1 MQRKIKKS
9 MPTITRKIELKIVK
23 DRLTDEKERL
33 TDEKYDQQWKY
44 LYQINNTIYQAA
56 NRISTHCL
64 FNDEYE
70 MRLRLH
76 MPRYKEIDE
85 GLENIKTELEKLN
98 TKKKASDKEKRDR
111 LLNEQ
116 RKLVDERKELD
127 KDVKNKKKD
136 FLQCSKQNST
146 YQLVSKEFLKYI
158 PAEILTDLNRYVQNN
173 HNNNK
178 NKVKSGE
185 RALSTYKKGMGIPF
199 SIKPESGLRL
209 FVKEEGIYLK
219 WFKGIL
225 FKLEFGKDT
234 SNNRCIV
241 ERLIESDKQQKKNKG
256 EDYVANNSSIKLIKK
271 GNDKSTRIFLLLSID
286 IPVKKQVLDKDV
298 VLGVDLG
305 IKCPLYL
312 AINKDDNFKMQIG
325 DIEHFHNQRTMFQKR
340 FKSLQKLMCTQGGHG
355 RKKKLEPLE
364 KLKEKERNWVHT
376 QNHVYSR
383 EVIKQA
389 LKQNAGIIHMESLKD
404 FGKGKEGYVKD
415 EYKYLLR
422 YWSYYELQSM
432 IEYKAKLEGIEV
444 KYIDP
449 AYTSQTCSYCGER
462 GERKKQEEFVCT
474 NPQCERRGE
483 KINADFNAARNIAMS
498 KKIVKDN

>member
-1 MQRKIKKS
+1 
-9 MPTITRKIELKIVK
+9 MPIITRKIELKIVK
-23 DRLTDEKERL
+23 DGLTDEE
-33 TDEKYDQQWKY
+33 YDQQWKY
-44 LYQINNTIYQAA
+44 LYQINNTIYLAA

-70 MRLRLH
+70 MRLKLH
-76 MPRYKEIDE
+76 MPRYKEIEKELKKLDSDK
-85 GLENIKTELEKLN
+85 KT
-98 TKKKASDKEKRDR
+98 SDKEIRDR
-111 LLNEQ
+111 LLNE
-116 RKLVDERKELD
+116 RKELD
-127 KDVKNKKKD
+127 ENVKNKKKD

-146 YQLVSKEFLKYI
+146 YQLVSKEFKQYI
-158 PAEILTDLNRYVQNN
+158 PSDILANLNQKIQENY
-173 HNNNK
+173 NNNQK
-178 NKVKSGE
+178 KIGSGE
-185 RALSTYKKGMGIPF
+185 RALSTYKKGMEIPF
-199 SIKPESGLRL
+199 SIRENKRL
-209 FVKEEGIYLK
+209 KLFIKEEGIYLK
-219 WFKGIL
+219 WFKEIL
-225 FKLEFGKDT
+225 FRLEFGKDA

-241 ERLIESDKQQKKNKG
+241 ERLIESDKQQKKKG
-256 EDYVANNSSIKLIKK
+256 EDYVANNSSIKLVKNGK
-271 GNDKSTRIFLLLSID
+271 NTRIFLLLSID
-286 IPVKKQVLDKDV
+286 IPAKKQMLDKEV

-312 AINKDDNFKMQIG
+312 AINKNDNFKMQIG

-389 LKQNAGIIHMESLKD
+389 LKQNAGTIHMESLKD

-474 NPQCERRGE
+474 NPQCKRRGE

-498 KKIVKDN
+498 KKS

>member
-1 MQRKIKKS
+1 
-9 MPTITRKIELKIVK
+9 MPIITRKIELKIVK
-23 DRLTDEKERL
+23 DGLTDEE
-33 TDEKYDQQWKY
+33 YDQQWKY

-70 MRLRLH
+70 MRLKLH
-76 MPRYKEIDE
+76 MPRYKEIEKELKKLDSDK
-85 GLENIKTELEKLN
+85 KT
-98 TKKKASDKEKRDR
+98 SDKEIRDR
-111 LLNEQ
+111 LLN
-116 RKLVDERKELD
+116 ERKELD

-146 YQLVSKEFLKYI
+146 YQLVSKEFKQYI
-158 PAEILTDLNRYVQNN
+158 PSDILANLNQKIQENY
-173 HNNNK
+173 NNNQK
-178 NKVKSGE
+178 KIESGE
-185 RALSTYKKGMGIPF
+185 RALSTYKKGMEIPF
-199 SIKPESGLRL
+199 SIRENKRL
-209 FVKEEGIYLK
+209 KLFIKEEGIYLK
-219 WFKGIL
+219 WFKEIL
-225 FKLEFGKDT
+225 FRLEFGKDA

-241 ERLIESDKQQKKNKG
+241 ERLIESDKQQKNKG
-256 EDYVANNSSIKLIKK
+256 EDYVANNSSIKLVKNEK
-271 GNDKSTRIFLLLSID
+271 NTRIFLLLSID
-286 IPVKKQVLDKDV
+286 IPAKKQVLDKEV
-298 VLGVDLG
+298 VLGMDLG

-312 AINKDDNFKMQIG
+312 AINKDDNFRMQIG

-389 LKQNAGIIHMESLKD
+389 LKQNAGTIHMESLKD

-432 IEYKAKLEGIEV
+432 VEYKAKLEGIEV

-474 NPQCERRGE
+474 NPQCKRCGE

>member
-1 MQRKIKKS
+1 
-9 MPTITRKIELKIVK
+9 MPIITRKIELKIVK
-23 DRLTDEKERL
+23 DGLTDEE
-33 TDEKYDQQWKY
+33 YDQQWKY

-70 MRLRLH
+70 MRLKLH
-76 MPRYKEIDE
+76 MPRYKEIEKELKKLDSDK
-85 GLENIKTELEKLN
+85 KT
-98 TKKKASDKEKRDR
+98 SDKEIRDR
-111 LLNEQ
+111 LLNE
-116 RKLVDERKELD
+116 RKELD
-127 KDVKNKKKD
+127 EDVKNKKKD

-146 YQLVSKEFLKYI
+146 YQLVSKEFKQYI
-158 PAEILTDLNRYVQNN
+158 PSDILANLNQKIQENY
-173 HNNNK
+173 NNNQK
-178 NKVKSGE
+178 KIESGE
-185 RALSTYKKGMGIPF
+185 RALSTYKKGMEIPF
-199 SIKPESGLRL
+199 SIRENKRL
-209 FVKEEGIYLK
+209 KLFIKEEGIYLK
-219 WFKGIL
+219 WFKEIL
-225 FKLEFGKDT
+225 FRLEFGKDA

-241 ERLIESDKQQKKNKG
+241 ERLIESDKQQKNKG
-256 EDYVANNSSIKLIKK
+256 EDYVANNSSIKLVKNEK
-271 GNDKSTRIFLLLSID
+271 NTRIFLLLSID
-286 IPVKKQVLDKDV
+286 IPAKKQVLDKEV

-312 AINKDDNFKMQIG
+312 AINKNDNFKMQIG
-325 DIEHFHNQRTMFQKR
+325 DIEHFHNQRTMFHKR

-389 LKQNAGIIHMESLKD
+389 LKQNAGTIHIESLKD
-404 FGKGKEGYVKD
+404 FGKDKEGYVKE

-462 GERKKQEEFVCT
+462 GERKKQEDFVCT
-474 NPQCERRGE
+474 NPQCKRRGE

-498 KKIVKDN
+498 KKIVER

>member
-1 MQRKIKKS
+1 
-9 MPTITRKIELKIVK
+9 MPIITRKIELKIVK
-23 DRLTDEKERL
+23 DGLTDEE
-33 TDEKYDQQWKY
+33 YDQQWKY
-44 LYQINNTIYQAA
+44 LYQINNTIYLAA

-70 MRLRLH
+70 MRLKLH
-76 MPRYKEIDE
+76 MPRYKEIEKELKKLDSDK
-85 GLENIKTELEKLN
+85 KT
-98 TKKKASDKEKRDR
+98 SDKEIRDR
-111 LLNEQ
+111 LLNE
-116 RKLVDERKELD
+116 RKELD
-127 KDVKNKKKD
+127 EDVKNKKKD

-146 YQLVSKEFLKYI
+146 YQLVSKEFKQYI
-158 PAEILTDLNRYVQNN
+158 PSDILANLNQKIQENY
-173 HNNNK
+173 NNNQK
-178 NKVKSGE
+178 KIESGE
-185 RALSTYKKGMGIPF
+185 RALSTYKKGMEIPF
-199 SIKPESGLRL
+199 SIRENKRL
-209 FVKEEGIYLK
+209 KLFIKEEGIYLK
-219 WFKGIL
+219 WFKEIL
-225 FKLEFGKDT
+225 FRLEFGKDA

-241 ERLIESDKQQKKNKG
+241 ERLIESDRQQKNKG
-256 EDYVANNSSIKLIKK
+256 EDYVANNSSIKLVKY
-271 GNDKSTRIFLLLSID
+271 GKSTRIFLLLSID
-286 IPVKKQVLDKDV
+286 IPAKKQVLDKDV

-312 AINKDDNFKMQIG
+312 AINKNDNFKMQIG

-340 FKSLQKLMCTQGGHG
+340 FKSLQKLICTQGGHG

-389 LKQNAGIIHMESLKD
+389 LKQNARTIHMESLKD
-404 FGKGKEGYVKD
+404 FGKGKDGYVKD

-474 NPQCERRGE
+474 NPQCKRRGE

>member
-1 MQRKIKKS
+1 
-9 MPTITRKIELKIVK
+9 MPIITRKIELKIVK
-23 DRLTDEKERL
+23 DGLTDEE
-33 TDEKYDQQWKY
+33 YDQQWKY
-44 LYQINNTIYQAA
+44 LYQINNTIYLAA

-70 MRLRLH
+70 MRLKLH
-76 MPRYKEIDE
+76 MPRYKEIEKELKKLDSDK
-85 GLENIKTELEKLN
+85 KT
-98 TKKKASDKEKRDR
+98 SDKEIRDR
-111 LLNEQ
+111 LLNE
-116 RKLVDERKELD
+116 RKELD
-127 KDVKNKKKD
+127 EDVKNKKKD

-146 YQLVSKEFLKYI
+146 YQLVSKEFKQYI
-158 PAEILTDLNRYVQNN
+158 PSDILANLNQKIQENY
-173 HNNNK
+173 NNNQK
-178 NKVKSGE
+178 KIESGE
-185 RALSTYKKGMGIPF
+185 RALSTYKKGMEIPF
-199 SIKPESGLRL
+199 SIRENKRL
-209 FVKEEGIYLK
+209 KLFIKEEGIYLK
-219 WFKGIL
+219 WFKEIL
-225 FKLEFGKDT
+225 FRLEFGKDA

-241 ERLIESDKQQKKNKG
+241 ERLIESDRQQKNKG
-256 EDYVANNSSIKLIKK
+256 EDYVANNSSIKLVKY
-271 GNDKSTRIFLLLSID
+271 GKSTRIFLLLSID
-286 IPVKKQVLDKDV
+286 IPAKKQVLDKDV

-312 AINKDDNFKMQIG
+312 AINKNDNFKMQIG

-340 FKSLQKLMCTQGGHG
+340 FKSLQKLICTQGGHG

-389 LKQNAGIIHMESLKD
+389 LKQNARTIHMESLKD
-404 FGKGKEGYVKD
+404 FGKGKDGYVKD

-474 NPQCERRGE
+474 NPQCKRRGE

-498 KKIVKDN
+498 KKIVER

>member
-1 MQRKIKKS
+1 M
-9 MPTITRKIELKIVK
+9 
-23 DRLTDEKERL
+23 
-33 TDEKYDQQWKY
+33 
-44 LYQINNTIYQAA
+44 
-56 NRISTHCL
+56 
-64 FNDEYE
+64 
-70 MRLRLH
+70 
-76 MPRYKEIDE
+76 
-85 GLENIKTELEKLN
+85 
-98 TKKKASDKEKRDR
+98 
-111 LLNEQ
+111 
-116 RKLVDERKELD
+116 
-127 KDVKNKKKD
+127 
-136 FLQCSKQNST
+136 
-146 YQLVSKEFLKYI
+146 VSKEFKQYI
-158 PAEILTDLNRYVQNN
+158 PSDILANLNQKIQENY
-173 HNNNK
+173 NNNQK
-178 NKVKSGE
+178 KIESGE
-185 RALSTYKKGMGIPF
+185 RALSTYKKGMEIPF
-199 SIKPESGLRL
+199 SIRENKRL
-209 FVKEEGIYLK
+209 KLFIKEEGIYLK
-219 WFKGIL
+219 WFKEIL
-225 FKLEFGKDT
+225 FRLEFGKDA

-241 ERLIESDKQQKKNKG
+241 ERLIESDRQQKNKG
-256 EDYVANNSSIKLIKK
+256 EDYVANNSSIKLVKY
-271 GNDKSTRIFLLLSID
+271 GKSTRIFLLLSID
-286 IPVKKQVLDKDV
+286 IPAKKQVLDKDV

-312 AINKDDNFKMQIG
+312 AINKNDNFKMQIG

-389 LKQNAGIIHMESLKD
+389 LKQNAGTIHMESLKD
-404 FGKGKEGYVKD
+404 FGKGKDGYVKD

-474 NPQCERRGE
+474 NPQCKRRGE

-498 KKIVKDN
+498 KKIVER

>member
-1 MQRKIKKS
+1 
-9 MPTITRKIELKIVK
+9 MPIITRKIELKIVK
-23 DRLTDEKERL
+23 DGLTDEE
-33 TDEKYDQQWKY
+33 YDQQWKY

-70 MRLRLH
+70 MRLKLH
-76 MPRYKEIDE
+76 MPRYKEIEKELKKLDSDK
-85 GLENIKTELEKLN
+85 KT
-98 TKKKASDKEKRDR
+98 SDKEIRDR
-111 LLNEQ
+111 LLNE
-116 RKLVDERKELD
+116 RKELD
-127 KDVKNKKKD
+127 EDVKNKKKD

-146 YQLVSKEFLKYI
+146 YQLVSKEFKQYI
-158 PAEILTDLNRYVQNN
+158 PSDILANLNQKIQENY
-173 HNNNK
+173 NNNQK
-178 NKVKSGE
+178 KIESGE
-185 RALSTYKKGMGIPF
+185 RALSTYKKGMEIPF
-199 SIKPESGLRL
+199 SIRENKRL
-209 FVKEEGIYLK
+209 KLFIKEEGIYLK
-219 WFKGIL
+219 WFKEIL
-225 FKLEFGKDT
+225 FRLEFGKDA

-241 ERLIESDKQQKKNKG
+241 ERLIESDRQQKNKG
-256 EDYVANNSSIKLIKK
+256 EDYVANNSSIKLVKN
-271 GNDKSTRIFLLLSID
+271 GKSTRIFLLLSID
-286 IPVKKQVLDKDV
+286 IPAKKQVLDKEV

-325 DIEHFHNQRTMFQKR
+325 NIEHFHNQRTMFQKR

-383 EVIKQA
+383 EVIRQA
-389 LKQNAGIIHMESLKD
+389 LKHNAGTIHMESLKD
-404 FGKGKEGYVKD
+404 FGKGKDGYVKD

-474 NPQCERRGE
+474 NPQCKRCGE

-498 KKIVKDN
+498 KKIVER

>member
-1 MQRKIKKS
+1 
-9 MPTITRKIELKIVK
+9 MPIITRKIELKIVK
-23 DRLTDEKERL
+23 DGLTDEE
-33 TDEKYDQQWKY
+33 YDQQWKY
-44 LYQINNTIYQAA
+44 LYQINNTIYLAA

-70 MRLRLH
+70 MRLKLH
-76 MPRYKEIDE
+76 MPRYKEIEKELKKLDSDK
-85 GLENIKTELEKLN
+85 KT
-98 TKKKASDKEKRDR
+98 SDKEIRDR
-111 LLNEQ
+111 LLNE
-116 RKLVDERKELD
+116 RKELD
-127 KDVKNKKKD
+127 EDVKNKKKD

-146 YQLVSKEFLKYI
+146 YQLVSKEFKQYI
-158 PAEILTDLNRYVQNN
+158 PSDILANLNQKIQENY
-173 HNNNK
+173 NNNQK
-178 NKVKSGE
+178 KIESGE
-185 RALSTYKKGMGIPF
+185 RALSTYKKGMEIPF
-199 SIKPESGLRL
+199 SIRENKRL
-209 FVKEEGIYLK
+209 KLFIKEEGIYLK
-219 WFKGIL
+219 WFKEIL
-225 FKLEFGKDT
+225 FRLEFGKDT

-286 IPVKKQVLDKDV
+286 IPAKKQVLDKEV

-312 AINKDDNFKMQIG
+312 AINKNDNFKMQIG

-389 LKQNAGIIHMESLKD
+389 LKHNAGTIHMESLKD

-474 NPQCERRGE
+474 NPQCKRRGE

>member
-1 MQRKIKKS
+1 
-9 MPTITRKIELKIVK
+9 MPIITRKIELKIV
-23 DRLTDEKERL
+23 RLTDEE
-33 TDEKYDQQWKY
+33 YDQQWKY
-44 LYQINNTIYQAA
+44 LYQINNTIYLAA

-70 MRLRLH
+70 MRLKLH
-76 MPRYKEIDE
+76 MPRYKEIEKELKKLDSDK
-85 GLENIKTELEKLN
+85 KT
-98 TKKKASDKEKRDR
+98 SDKEIRDR
-111 LLNEQ
+111 LLNE
-116 RKLVDERKELD
+116 RKELD
-127 KDVKNKKKD
+127 EDVKNKKKD

-146 YQLVSKEFLKYI
+146 YQLVSKEFKQYI
-158 PAEILTDLNRYVQNN
+158 PSDILANLNQKIQENY
-173 HNNNK
+173 NNNQK
-178 NKVKSGE
+178 KIESGE
-185 RALSTYKKGMGIPF
+185 RALSTYKKGMEIPF
-199 SIKPESGLRL
+199 SIRENKRL
-209 FVKEEGIYLK
+209 KLFIKEEGIYLK
-219 WFKGIL
+219 WFKEIL
-225 FKLEFGKDT
+225 FRLEFGKDA

-241 ERLIESDKQQKKNKG
+241 ERLIESDRQQKNKG
-256 EDYVANNSSIKLIKK
+256 EDYVANNSSIKLVKY
-271 GNDKSTRIFLLLSID
+271 GKSTRIFLLLSID
-286 IPVKKQVLDKDV
+286 IPAKKQVLDKDV

-312 AINKDDNFKMQIG
+312 AINKNDNFKMQIG

-389 LKQNAGIIHMESLKD
+389 LKQNAGTIHMESLKD
-404 FGKGKEGYVKD
+404 FGKGKDGYVKD

-474 NPQCERRGE
+474 NPQCKRRGE

-498 KKIVKDN
+498 KKIVER

>member
-1 MQRKIKKS
+1 
-9 MPTITRKIELKIVK
+9 
-23 DRLTDEKERL
+23 
-33 TDEKYDQQWKY
+33 
-44 LYQINNTIYQAA
+44 
-56 NRISTHCL
+56 
-64 FNDEYE
+64 
-70 MRLRLH
+70 MRLKLH
-76 MPRYKEIDE
+76 MPRYKEIEKELKKLDSDK
-85 GLENIKTELEKLN
+85 KT
-98 TKKKASDKEKRDR
+98 SDKEIRDR
-111 LLNEQ
+111 LLNE
-116 RKLVDERKELD
+116 RKELD
-127 KDVKNKKKD
+127 EDVKNKKKD

-146 YQLVSKEFLKYI
+146 YQLVSKEFKQYI
-158 PAEILTDLNRYVQNN
+158 PSDILANLNQKIQENY
-173 HNNNK
+173 NNNQK
-178 NKVKSGE
+178 KIESGE
-185 RALSTYKKGMGIPF
+185 RALSTYKKGMEIPF
-199 SIKPESGLRL
+199 SIRENKRL
-209 FVKEEGIYLK
+209 KLFIKEEGIYLK
-219 WFKGIL
+219 WFKEIL
-225 FKLEFGKDT
+225 FRLEFGKDA

-241 ERLIESDKQQKKNKG
+241 ERLIESDRQQKNKG
-256 EDYVANNSSIKLIKK
+256 EDYVANNSSIKLVKY
-271 GNDKSTRIFLLLSID
+271 GKSTRIFLLLSID
-286 IPVKKQVLDKDV
+286 IPAKKQVLDKDV

-312 AINKDDNFKMQIG
+312 AINKNDNFKMQIG

-389 LKQNAGIIHMESLKD
+389 LKQNAGTIHMESLKD
-404 FGKGKEGYVKD
+404 FGKGKDGYVKD

-474 NPQCERRGE
+474 NPQCKRRGE

-498 KKIVKDN
+498 KKIVER

>member
-1 MQRKIKKS
+1 
-9 MPTITRKIELKIVK
+9 MPIITRKIELKIVK
-23 DRLTDEKERL
+23 DGLTYEE
-33 TDEKYDQQWKY
+33 YDQQWKY
-44 LYQINNTIYQAA
+44 LYQINNTIYLAA

-70 MRLRLH
+70 MRLKLH
-76 MPRYKEIDE
+76 MPRYKEIEKELKKLDSDK
-85 GLENIKTELEKLN
+85 KT
-98 TKKKASDKEKRDR
+98 SDKEIRDR
-111 LLNEQ
+111 LLNE
-116 RKLVDERKELD
+116 RKELD
-127 KDVKNKKKD
+127 EDVKNKKKD

-146 YQLVSKEFLKYI
+146 YQLVSKEFKQYI
-158 PAEILTDLNRYVQNN
+158 PSDILANLNQKIQENY
-173 HNNNK
+173 NNNQK
-178 NKVKSGE
+178 KIESGE
-185 RALSTYKKGMGIPF
+185 RALSTYKKGMEIPF
-199 SIKPESGLRL
+199 SIRENKRL
-209 FVKEEGIYLK
+209 KLFIKEEGIYLK
-219 WFKGIL
+219 WFKEIL
-225 FKLEFGKDT
+225 FRLEFGKDT

-286 IPVKKQVLDKDV
+286 IPAKKQVLDKEV

-312 AINKDDNFKMQIG
+312 AINKNDNFKMQIG

-389 LKQNAGIIHMESLKD
+389 LKHNAGTIHMESLKD

-474 NPQCERRGE
+474 NPQCKRRGE

>member
-1 MQRKIKKS
+1 
-9 MPTITRKIELKIVK
+9 MPIITRKIELKIVK
-23 DRLTDEKERL
+23 DGLTDEE
-33 TDEKYDQQWKY
+33 YDQQWKY

-70 MRLRLH
+70 MRLKLH
-76 MPRYKEIDE
+76 MPRYKEIEKELKKLDSDK
-85 GLENIKTELEKLN
+85 KT
-98 TKKKASDKEKRDR
+98 SDKEIRDR
-111 LLNEQ
+111 LLNE
-116 RKLVDERKELD
+116 RKELD
-127 KDVKNKKKD
+127 EDVKNKKKD

-146 YQLVSKEFLKYI
+146 YQLVSKEFKQYI
-158 PAEILTDLNRYVQNN
+158 PSDILANLNQKIQENY
-173 HNNNK
+173 NNNQK
-178 NKVKSGE
+178 KIESGE
-185 RALSTYKKGMGIPF
+185 RALSTYKKGMEIPF
-199 SIKPESGLRL
+199 SIRENKRL
-209 FVKEEGIYLK
+209 KLFIKEEGIYLK
-219 WFKGIL
+219 WFKEIL
-225 FKLEFGKDT
+225 FRLEFGKDA

-241 ERLIESDKQQKKNKG
+241 ERLIESDKQQKKKG
-256 EDYVANNSSIKLIKK
+256 EDYVANNSSIKLVKN
-271 GNDKSTRIFLLLSID
+271 GRNTRIFLLLSID
-286 IPVKKQVLDKDV
+286 IPAKKQVLDKDV

-312 AINKDDNFKMQIG
+312 AINKNDNFKMQIG

-389 LKQNAGIIHMESLKD
+389 LKQNAGTIHMESLKD
-404 FGKGKEGYVKD
+404 FGKGKDGYVKD

-474 NPQCERRGE
+474 NPQCKRRGE

-498 KKIVKDN
+498 QKIVER

>member
-1 MQRKIKKS
+1 
-9 MPTITRKIELKIVK
+9 MPIITRKIELKIVK
-23 DRLTDEKERL
+23 DGLTDEE
-33 TDEKYDQQWKY
+33 YDQQWKY
-44 LYQINNTIYQAA
+44 LYQINNTIYLAA

-70 MRLRLH
+70 MRLKLH
-76 MPRYKEIDE
+76 MPRYKEIEKELKKLDSDK
-85 GLENIKTELEKLN
+85 KT
-98 TKKKASDKEKRDR
+98 SDKEIRDR
-111 LLNEQ
+111 LLNE
-116 RKLVDERKELD
+116 RKELD
-127 KDVKNKKKD
+127 EDVKNKKKD

-146 YQLVSKEFLKYI
+146 YQLVSKEFKQYI
-158 PAEILTDLNRYVQNN
+158 PSDILANLNQKIQENY
-173 HNNNK
+173 NNNQK
-178 NKVKSGE
+178 KIESGE
-185 RALSTYKKGMGIPF
+185 RALSTYKKGMEIPF
-199 SIKPESGLRL
+199 SIRENKRL
-209 FVKEEGIYLK
+209 KLFIKEEGIYLK
-219 WFKGIL
+219 WFKEIL
-225 FKLEFGKDT
+225 FRLEFGKDA

-241 ERLIESDKQQKKNKG
+241 ERLIESDRQQKNKG
-256 EDYVANNSSIKLIKK
+256 EDYVANNSSIKLVKY
-271 GNDKSTRIFLLLSID
+271 GKSTRIFLLLSID
-286 IPVKKQVLDKDV
+286 IPAKKQVLDKEV

-312 AINKDDNFKMQIG
+312 AINKNDNFKMQIG

-340 FKSLQKLMCTQGGHG
+340 FKSLQKLICTQGGHG

-389 LKQNAGIIHMESLKD
+389 LKQNAGTIHMESLKD
-404 FGKGKEGYVKD
+404 FGKGKDGYVKD

-474 NPQCERRGE
+474 NPQCKRRGE

-498 KKIVKDN
+498 KKIVER

>member
-1 MQRKIKKS
+1 
-9 MPTITRKIELKIVK
+9 MPIITRKIELKIVK
-23 DRLTDEKERL
+23 DGLTDEE
-33 TDEKYDQQWKY
+33 YDQQWKY
-44 LYQINNTIYQAA
+44 LYQINNTIYLAA

-70 MRLRLH
+70 MRLKLH
-76 MPRYKEIDE
+76 MPRYKEIEKELKKLDSDK
-85 GLENIKTELEKLN
+85 KT
-98 TKKKASDKEKRDR
+98 SDKEIRDR
-111 LLNEQ
+111 LLNE
-116 RKLVDERKELD
+116 RKELD
-127 KDVKNKKKD
+127 ENVKNKKKD

-146 YQLVSKEFLKYI
+146 YQLVSKEFKQYI
-158 PAEILTDLNRYVQNN
+158 PSDILANLNQKIQENY
-173 HNNNK
+173 NNNQK
-178 NKVKSGE
+178 KIESGE
-185 RALSTYKKGMGIPF
+185 RALSTYKKGMEIPF
-199 SIKPESGLRL
+199 SIRENKRL
-209 FVKEEGIYLK
+209 KLFIKEEGIYLK
-219 WFKGIL
+219 WFKEIL
-225 FKLEFGKDT
+225 FRLEFGKDA

-241 ERLIESDKQQKKNKG
+241 ERLIESDKQQKKKG
-256 EDYVANNSSIKLIKK
+256 EDYVANNSSIKLVKN
-271 GNDKSTRIFLLLSID
+271 GRNTRIFLLLSID
-286 IPVKKQVLDKDV
+286 IPAKKQVLDKEV

-312 AINKDDNFKMQIG
+312 AINKNDNFKMQIG

-404 FGKGKEGYVKD
+404 FGKNKEGYVKD

-474 NPQCERRGE
+474 NPQCKRRGE

-498 KKIVKDN
+498 KKIVER

>member
-1 MQRKIKKS
+1 
-9 MPTITRKIELKIVK
+9 MPIITRKIELKIVK
-23 DRLTDEKERL
+23 DGLTDEE
-33 TDEKYDQQWKY
+33 YDQQWKY

-70 MRLRLH
+70 MRLKLH
-76 MPRYKEIDE
+76 MSRYKEIEKELKKLDSDK
-85 GLENIKTELEKLN
+85 KT
-98 TKKKASDKEKRDR
+98 SDKEIRDR
-111 LLNEQ
+111 LLNE
-116 RKLVDERKELD
+116 RKELD
-127 KDVKNKKKD
+127 EDVKNKKKD

-146 YQLVSKEFLKYI
+146 YQLVSKEFKQYI
-158 PAEILTDLNRYVQNN
+158 PSDILANLNQKIQENY
-173 HNNNK
+173 NNNQK
-178 NKVKSGE
+178 KIESGE
-185 RALSTYKKGMGIPF
+185 RALSTYKKGMEIPF
-199 SIKPESGLRL
+199 SIRENKRLKL
-209 FVKEEGIYLK
+209 FVKENGIYLK

-225 FKLEFGKDT
+225 FKLEFGKDA

-241 ERLIESDKQQKKNKG
+241 ERLIESDKQQKGKG

-286 IPVKKQVLDKDV
+286 IPAKKQVLDKDV

-312 AINKDDNFKMQIG
+312 AINKNDNFKMQIG

-340 FKSLQKLMCTQGGHG
+340 FKSLQKLICTQGGHG

-389 LKQNAGIIHMESLKD
+389 LKQNAGTIHMESLKD
-404 FGKGKEGYVKD
+404 FGKGKDGYVKD

-474 NPQCERRGE
+474 NPQCKRRGE

-498 KKIVKDN
+498 KKIVER

>member
-1 MQRKIKKS
+1 
-9 MPTITRKIELKIVK
+9 MPIITRKIELKIV
-23 DRLTDEKERL
+23 RLTDEE
-33 TDEKYDQQWKY
+33 YDQQWKY

-116 RKLVDERKELD
+116 RQLVDERKELD

-225 FKLEFGKDT
+225 FRLEFGKDA

-241 ERLIESDKQQKKNKG
+241 ERLIESDMQQKKKG
-256 EDYVANNSSIKLIKK
+256 EDYVANNSSIKLVKNGK
-271 GNDKSTRIFLLLSID
+271 NTRIFLLLSID
-286 IPVKKQVLDKDV
+286 IPAKKQVLDKEV

-312 AINKDDNFKMQIG
+312 AINKNDNFKMQIG

-389 LKQNAGIIHMESLKD
+389 LKQNAGTIHMESLKD

-474 NPQCERRGE
+474 NPQCKQCGE

-498 KKIVKDN
+498 KKIVER

>member
-1 MQRKIKKS
+1 
-9 MPTITRKIELKIVK
+9 MPIITRKIELKIVK
-23 DRLTDEKERL
+23 DGLTDEE
-33 TDEKYDQQWKY
+33 YDQQWKY
-44 LYQINNTIYQAA
+44 LYQINNTIYLAT

-70 MRLRLH
+70 MRLKLH
-76 MPRYKEIDE
+76 MPRYKEIEKELKKLDSDK
-85 GLENIKTELEKLN
+85 KT
-98 TKKKASDKEKRDR
+98 SDKEIRDR
-111 LLNEQ
+111 LLNE
-116 RKLVDERKELD
+116 RKELD
-127 KDVKNKKKD
+127 EDVKNKKKD

-146 YQLVSKEFLKYI
+146 YQLVSKEFKQYI
-158 PAEILTDLNRYVQNN
+158 PSDILANLNQKIQENY
-173 HNNNK
+173 NNNQK
-178 NKVKSGE
+178 KIESGE
-185 RALSTYKKGMGIPF
+185 RALSTYKKGMEIPF
-199 SIKPESGLRL
+199 SIRENKRL
-209 FVKEEGIYLK
+209 KLFIKEEGIYLK
-219 WFKGIL
+219 WFKEIL
-225 FKLEFGKDT
+225 FRLEFGKDA

-241 ERLIESDKQQKKNKG
+241 ERLIESDKQQKNKG
-256 EDYVANNSSIKLIKK
+256 EDYVANNSSIKLVKNEK
-271 GNDKSTRIFLLLSID
+271 NTRIFLLLSID
-286 IPVKKQVLDKDV
+286 IPAKKQVLDKEV

-312 AINKDDNFKMQIG
+312 AINKNDNFKMQIG
-325 DIEHFHNQRTMFQKR
+325 DIEHFHNQRTMFHKR

-404 FGKGKEGYVKD
+404 FGKDKEGYIKD

-462 GERKKQEEFVCT
+462 GERKKQEDFVCT
-474 NPQCERRGE
+474 NPQCKRRGE

-498 KKIVKDN
+498 KKIVER

>member
-1 MQRKIKKS
+1 
-9 MPTITRKIELKIVK
+9 MPIITRKIELKIVK
-23 DRLTDEKERL
+23 DGLTDEE
-33 TDEKYDQQWKY
+33 YDQQWKY
-44 LYQINNTIYQAA
+44 LYQINNTIYLAA

-70 MRLRLH
+70 MRLKLH
-76 MPRYKEIDE
+76 MPRYKEIEKELKKLDSDK
-85 GLENIKTELEKLN
+85 KT
-98 TKKKASDKEKRDR
+98 SDKEIRDR
-111 LLNEQ
+111 LLNE
-116 RKLVDERKELD
+116 RKELD
-127 KDVKNKKKD
+127 EDVKNKKKD

-146 YQLVSKEFLKYI
+146 YQLVSKEFKQYI
-158 PAEILTDLNRYVQNN
+158 PSDILANLNQKIQENY
-173 HNNNK
+173 NNNQK
-178 NKVKSGE
+178 KIESGE
-185 RALSTYKKGMGIPF
+185 RALSTYKKGMEIPF
-199 SIKPESGLRL
+199 SIRENKRL
-209 FVKEEGIYLK
+209 KLFIKEEGIYLK
-219 WFKGIL
+219 WFKEIL
-225 FKLEFGKDT
+225 FRLEFGKDA

-241 ERLIESDKQQKKNKG
+241 ERLIESDKQQKKKG
-256 EDYVANNSSIKLIKK
+256 EDYVANNSSIKLVKN
-271 GNDKSTRIFLLLSID
+271 GRNTRIFLLLSID
-286 IPVKKQVLDKDV
+286 IPAKKQVLDKDV

-312 AINKDDNFKMQIG
+312 AINKNDNFKMQIG

-389 LKQNAGIIHMESLKD
+389 LKQNAGTIHMESLKD

-432 IEYKAKLEGIEV
+432 IAYKAKLEGIEV

-474 NPQCERRGE
+474 NPQCKRRGE

>member
-1 MQRKIKKS
+1 
-9 MPTITRKIELKIVK
+9 MPIITRKIELKIVK
-23 DRLTDEKERL
+23 DGLTDEE
-33 TDEKYDQQWKY
+33 YDQQWKY
-44 LYQINNTIYQAA
+44 LYQINNTIYLAA

-70 MRLRLH
+70 MRLKLH
-76 MPRYKEIDE
+76 MPRYKEIEKELKKLDSDK
-85 GLENIKTELEKLN
+85 KT
-98 TKKKASDKEKRDR
+98 SDKEIRDR
-111 LLNEQ
+111 LLNE
-116 RKLVDERKELD
+116 RKELD
-127 KDVKNKKKD
+127 EDVKNKKKD

-146 YQLVSKEFLKYI
+146 YQLVSKEFKQYI
-158 PAEILTDLNRYVQNN
+158 PSDILANLNQKIQENY
-173 HNNNK
+173 NNNQK
-178 NKVKSGE
+178 KIESGE
-185 RALSTYKKGMGIPF
+185 RALSTYKKGMEIPF
-199 SIKPESGLRL
+199 SIRENKRL
-209 FVKEEGIYLK
+209 KLFIKEEGIYLK

-225 FKLEFGKDT
+225 FRLEFGKDT

-286 IPVKKQVLDKDV
+286 IPAKKQVLDKEV

-312 AINKDDNFKMQIG
+312 AINKNDNFKMQIG

-389 LKQNAGIIHMESLKD
+389 LKHNAGTIHMESLKD

-474 NPQCERRGE
+474 NPQCKRRGE

>member
-1 MQRKIKKS
+1 
-9 MPTITRKIELKIVK
+9 MPIITRKIELKIV
-23 DRLTDEKERL
+23 RLTDEE
-33 TDEKYDQQWKY
+33 YDQQWKY

-70 MRLRLH
+70 MRLKLH
-76 MPRYKEIDE
+76 MPRYKEIEKELKKLDSDK
-85 GLENIKTELEKLN
+85 KT
-98 TKKKASDKEKRDR
+98 SDKEIRDR
-111 LLNEQ
+111 LLNE
-116 RKLVDERKELD
+116 RKELD
-127 KDVKNKKKD
+127 EDVKNKKKD

-146 YQLVSKEFLKYI
+146 YQLVSKEFKQYI
-158 PAEILTDLNRYVQNN
+158 PSDILANLNQKIQENY
-173 HNNNK
+173 NNNQK
-178 NKVKSGE
+178 KIESGE
-185 RALSTYKKGMGIPF
+185 RALSTYKKGMEIPF
-199 SIKPESGLRL
+199 SIRENKRL
-209 FVKEEGIYLK
+209 KLFIKEEGIYLK
-219 WFKGIL
+219 WFKEIL
-225 FKLEFGKDT
+225 FRLEFGKDA

-241 ERLIESDKQQKKNKG
+241 ERLIESDRQQKNKG
-256 EDYVANNSSIKLIKK
+256 EDYVANNSSIKLVKY
-271 GNDKSTRIFLLLSID
+271 GKSTRIFLLLSID
-286 IPVKKQVLDKDV
+286 IPAKKQVLDKDV

-312 AINKDDNFKMQIG
+312 AINKNDNFKMQIG

-389 LKQNAGIIHMESLKD
+389 LKHNAGTIHMESLKD

-474 NPQCERRGE
+474 NPQCKRRGE

-498 KKIVKDN
+498 KKIVER

>member
-1 MQRKIKKS
+1 
-9 MPTITRKIELKIVK
+9 MPIITRKIELKIVK
-23 DRLTDEKERL
+23 DGLTDEE
-33 TDEKYDQQWKY
+33 YDQQWKY

-70 MRLRLH
+70 MRLKLH
-76 MPRYKEIDE
+76 MPRYKEIEKELKKLDSDK
-85 GLENIKTELEKLN
+85 KT
-98 TKKKASDKEKRDR
+98 SDKEIRDR
-111 LLNEQ
+111 LLNE
-116 RKLVDERKELD
+116 RKELD
-127 KDVKNKKKD
+127 EDVKNKKKD

-146 YQLVSKEFLKYI
+146 YQLVSKEFKQYI
-158 PAEILTDLNRYVQNN
+158 PSDILANLNQKIQENY
-173 HNNNK
+173 NNNQK
-178 NKVKSGE
+178 KIESGE
-185 RALSTYKKGMGIPF
+185 RALSTYKKGMEIPF
-199 SIKPESGLRL
+199 SIRENKRL
-209 FVKEEGIYLK
+209 KLFIKEEGIYLK
-219 WFKGIL
+219 WFKEIL
-225 FKLEFGKDT
+225 FRLEFGKDA

-241 ERLIESDKQQKKNKG
+241 ERLIESDRQQKNKG
-256 EDYVANNSSIKLIKK
+256 EDYVANNSSIKLVKY
-271 GNDKSTRIFLLLSID
+271 GKSTRIFLLLSID
-286 IPVKKQVLDKDV
+286 IPAKKQVLDKDV

-312 AINKDDNFKMQIG
+312 AINKNDNFKMQIG

-389 LKQNAGIIHMESLKD
+389 LKQNAGTIHMESLKD

-474 NPQCERRGE
+474 NPQCKRCGE

>member
-1 MQRKIKKS
+1 
-9 MPTITRKIELKIVK
+9 MPIITRKIELKIVK
-23 DRLTDEKERL
+23 DGLTDEE
-33 TDEKYDQQWKY
+33 YDQQWKY
-44 LYQINNTIYQAA
+44 LYQINNTIYLAA

-70 MRLRLH
+70 MRLKLH
-76 MPRYKEIDE
+76 MPRYKEIEKELKKLDSDK
-85 GLENIKTELEKLN
+85 KT
-98 TKKKASDKEKRDR
+98 SDKEIRDR
-111 LLNEQ
+111 LLNE
-116 RKLVDERKELD
+116 RKEID
-127 KDVKNKKKD
+127 EDVKNKKKD

-146 YQLVSKEFLKYI
+146 YQLVSKEFKQYI
-158 PAEILTDLNRYVQNN
+158 PSDILANLNQKIQENY
-173 HNNNK
+173 NNNQK
-178 NKVKSGE
+178 KIESGE
-185 RALSTYKKGMGIPF
+185 RALSTYKKGMEIPF
-199 SIKPESGLRL
+199 SIRENKRL
-209 FVKEEGIYLK
+209 KLFIKEEGIYLK
-219 WFKGIL
+219 WFKEIL
-225 FKLEFGKDT
+225 FRLEFGKDA

-241 ERLIESDKQQKKNKG
+241 ERLIESDKQQKGKG
-256 EDYVANNSSIKLIKK
+256 EDYVANNSSIKLVKNGK
-271 GNDKSTRIFLLLSID
+271 NTRIFLLLSID
-286 IPVKKQVLDKDV
+286 IPAKKQVLDKDV

-312 AINKDDNFKMQIG
+312 AINKNDNFKMQIG

-389 LKQNAGIIHMESLKD
+389 LKQNAGTIHMESLKD

-432 IEYKAKLEGIEV
+432 IAYKAKLEGIEV

-474 NPQCERRGE
+474 NPQCKRRGE

-498 KKIVKDN
+498 KKIVER

>member
-1 MQRKIKKS
+1 
-9 MPTITRKIELKIVK
+9 MPIITRKIELKIVK
-23 DRLTDEKERL
+23 DGLTDEE
-33 TDEKYDQQWKY
+33 YDQQWKY
-44 LYQINNTIYQAA
+44 LYQINTTIYQAA

-70 MRLRLH
+70 MRLKLH
-76 MPRYKEIDE
+76 MPRYKEIEKELKKLDSDK
-85 GLENIKTELEKLN
+85 KT
-98 TKKKASDKEKRDR
+98 SDKEIRDR
-111 LLNEQ
+111 LLNE
-116 RKLVDERKELD
+116 RKELD
-127 KDVKNKKKD
+127 EDVKNKKKD

-146 YQLVSKEFLKYI
+146 YQLVSKEFKQYI
-158 PAEILTDLNRYVQNN
+158 PSDILANLNQKIQENY
-173 HNNNK
+173 NNNQK
-178 NKVKSGE
+178 KIESGE
-185 RALSTYKKGMGIPF
+185 RALSTYKKGMEIPF
-199 SIKPESGLRL
+199 SIRENKRL
-209 FVKEEGIYLK
+209 KLFIKEEGIYLK
-219 WFKGIL
+219 WFKEIL
-225 FKLEFGKDT
+225 FRLEFGKDA

-241 ERLIESDKQQKKNKG
+241 ERLIESDRQQKNKG
-256 EDYVANNSSIKLIKK
+256 EDYVANNSSIKLVKY
-271 GNDKSTRIFLLLSID
+271 GKSTRIFLLLSID
-286 IPVKKQVLDKDV
+286 IPAKKQVLDKDV

-312 AINKDDNFKMQIG
+312 AINKNDNFKMQIG

-340 FKSLQKLMCTQGGHG
+340 FKSLQKLICTQGGHG

-389 LKQNAGIIHMESLKD
+389 LKQNAGTIHMESLKD
-404 FGKGKEGYVKD
+404 FGKGKDGYVKD

-474 NPQCERRGE
+474 NPQCKRRGE

-498 KKIVKDN
+498 KKIVER

>member
-1 MQRKIKKS
+1 
-9 MPTITRKIELKIVK
+9 MPIITRKIELKIVK
-23 DRLTDEKERL
+23 DGLTDEE
-33 TDEKYDQQWKY
+33 YDQQWKY

-70 MRLRLH
+70 MRLKLH
-76 MPRYKEIDE
+76 MPRYKEIEKELKKLDSDK
-85 GLENIKTELEKLN
+85 KT
-98 TKKKASDKEKRDR
+98 SDKEIRDR
-111 LLNEQ
+111 LLNE
-116 RKLVDERKELD
+116 RKELD
-127 KDVKNKKKD
+127 EDVKNKKKD

-146 YQLVSKEFLKYI
+146 YQLVSKEFKQYI
-158 PAEILTDLNRYVQNN
+158 PSDILANLNQKIQENY
-173 HNNNK
+173 NNNQK
-178 NKVKSGE
+178 KIESGE
-185 RALSTYKKGMGIPF
+185 RALSTYKKGMEIPF
-199 SIKPESGLRL
+199 SIRENKRL
-209 FVKEEGIYLK
+209 KLFIKEEGIYLK
-219 WFKGIL
+219 WFKEIL
-225 FKLEFGKDT
+225 FRLEFGKDA

-241 ERLIESDKQQKKNKG
+241 ERLIESDKQQKNKG
-256 EDYVANNSSIKLIKK
+256 EDYVANNSSIKLVKNEK
-271 GNDKSTRIFLLLSID
+271 NTRIFLLLSID
-286 IPVKKQVLDKDV
+286 IPAKKQVLDKDV

-312 AINKDDNFKMQIG
+312 AINKNDNFKMQIG

-389 LKQNAGIIHMESLKD
+389 LKHNAGTIHMESLKD

-474 NPQCERRGE
+474 NPQCKRCGE

-498 KKIVKDN
+498 KKIVER

>member
-1 MQRKIKKS
+1 
-9 MPTITRKIELKIVK
+9 MPIITRKIELKIV
-23 DRLTDEKERL
+23 RLTDEE
-33 TDEKYDQQWKY
+33 YDQQWKY

-146 YQLVSKEFLKYI
+146 YQLASKEFLKYI

-199 SIKPESGLRL
+199 SIKSETGLRL

-225 FKLEFGKDT
+225 FKLEFGKDS

-241 ERLIESDKQQKKNKG
+241 ERLIESYKQQKKKG

-286 IPVKKQVLDKDV
+286 IPAKKQVLDKEV

-312 AINKDDNFKMQIG
+312 AINKDDNFRMQIG
-325 DIEHFHNQRTMFQKR
+325 DIEHFLNQRTMFQKR

-389 LKQNAGIIHMESLKD
+389 LKQKAGTIHMESLKD
-404 FGKGKEGYVKD
+404 FGKGKDGYVKD

-474 NPQCERRGE
+474 NPKCKRCGE

>member
-1 MQRKIKKS
+1 
-9 MPTITRKIELKIVK
+9 MPIITRKIELKIVK
-23 DRLTDEKERL
+23 DGLTDEE
-33 TDEKYDQQWKY
+33 YDQQWKY
-44 LYQINNTIYQAA
+44 LYQINNTIYLAA

-70 MRLRLH
+70 MRLKLH
-76 MPRYKEIDE
+76 MPRYKDIEKELKKLDSDK
-85 GLENIKTELEKLN
+85 KT
-98 TKKKASDKEKRDR
+98 SDKEIRDR
-111 LLNEQ
+111 LLNE
-116 RKLVDERKELD
+116 RKELD
-127 KDVKNKKKD
+127 EDVKNKKKD

-146 YQLVSKEFLKYI
+146 YQLVSKEFKQYI
-158 PAEILTDLNRYVQNN
+158 PSDILANLNQKIQENY
-173 HNNNK
+173 NNNQK
-178 NKVKSGE
+178 KIESGE
-185 RALSTYKKGMGIPF
+185 RALSTYKKGMEIPF
-199 SIKPESGLRL
+199 SIRENKRL
-209 FVKEEGIYLK
+209 KLFIKEEGIYLK
-219 WFKGIL
+219 WFKEIL
-225 FKLEFGKDT
+225 FRLEFGKDA

-241 ERLIESDKQQKKNKG
+241 ERLIESDRQQKNKG
-256 EDYVANNSSIKLIKK
+256 EDYVANNSSIKLVKY
-271 GNDKSTRIFLLLSID
+271 GKSTRIFLLLSID
-286 IPVKKQVLDKDV
+286 IPAKKQVLDKDV

-312 AINKDDNFKMQIG
+312 AINKNDNFKMQIG

-340 FKSLQKLMCTQGGHG
+340 FKSLQKLICTQGGHG

-389 LKQNAGIIHMESLKD
+389 LKQNAGTIHMESLKD
-404 FGKGKEGYVKD
+404 FGKGKDGYVKD

-474 NPQCERRGE
+474 NPQCKRRGE

-498 KKIVKDN
+498 KKIVER

>member
-1 MQRKIKKS
+1 
-9 MPTITRKIELKIVK
+9 MPIITRKIELKIVK
-23 DRLTDEKERL
+23 DGLTDEE
-33 TDEKYDQQWKY
+33 YDQQWKY

-70 MRLRLH
+70 MRLKLH
-76 MPRYKEIDE
+76 MPRYKEIEKELKKLDSDK
-85 GLENIKTELEKLN
+85 KT
-98 TKKKASDKEKRDR
+98 SDKEIRDR
-111 LLNEQ
+111 LLNE
-116 RKLVDERKELD
+116 RKELD
-127 KDVKNKKKD
+127 EDVKNKKKD

-146 YQLVSKEFLKYI
+146 YQLVSKEFKQYI
-158 PAEILTDLNRYVQNN
+158 PSDILVNLNQKIQENY
-173 HNNNK
+173 NNNQK
-178 NKVKSGE
+178 KIESGE
-185 RALSTYKKGMGIPF
+185 RALSTYKKGMEIPF
-199 SIKPESGLRL
+199 SIRENKRL
-209 FVKEEGIYLK
+209 KLFIKEEGIYLK
-219 WFKGIL
+219 WFKEIL
-225 FKLEFGKDT
+225 FRLEFGKDA

-241 ERLIESDKQQKKNKG
+241 ERLIESDRQQKNKG

-286 IPVKKQVLDKDV
+286 IPAKKQVLDKDV

-312 AINKDDNFKMQIG
+312 AINKNDNFKMQIG

-340 FKSLQKLMCTQGGHG
+340 FKSLQKLICTQGGHG

-389 LKQNAGIIHMESLKD
+389 LKQNARTIHMESLKD
-404 FGKGKEGYVKD
+404 FGKGKDGYVKD

-474 NPQCERRGE
+474 NPQCKRRGE

-498 KKIVKDN
+498 KKIVER

>member
-1 MQRKIKKS
+1 
-9 MPTITRKIELKIVK
+9 MPIITRKIELKIVK
-23 DRLTDEKERL
+23 DGLTDEE
-33 TDEKYDQQWKY
+33 YDQQWKY

-70 MRLRLH
+70 MRLKLH
-76 MPRYKEIDE
+76 MPRYKEIEKELKKLDSDK
-85 GLENIKTELEKLN
+85 KT
-98 TKKKASDKEKRDR
+98 SDKEIRDR
-111 LLNEQ
+111 LLNE
-116 RKLVDERKELD
+116 RKELD
-127 KDVKNKKKD
+127 EDVKNKKKD

-146 YQLVSKEFLKYI
+146 YQLVSKEFKQYI
-158 PAEILTDLNRYVQNN
+158 PSDILANLNQKIQENY
-173 HNNNK
+173 NNNQK
-178 NKVKSGE
+178 KIESGE
-185 RALSTYKKGMGIPF
+185 RALSTYKKGMEIPF
-199 SIKPESGLRL
+199 SIRENKRL
-209 FVKEEGIYLK
+209 KLFIKEEGIYLK
-219 WFKGIL
+219 WFKEIL
-225 FKLEFGKDT
+225 FRLEFGKDA

-241 ERLIESDKQQKKNKG
+241 ERLIESDRQQKNKG
-256 EDYVANNSSIKLIKK
+256 EDYVANNSSIKLVKNGK
-271 GNDKSTRIFLLLSID
+271 NTRIFLLLSID
-286 IPVKKQVLDKDV
+286 IPAKKQVLDKEV

-312 AINKDDNFKMQIG
+312 AINKNDNFKMQIG
-325 DIEHFHNQRTMFQKR
+325 DIEHFHNQRTMFHKR

-355 RKKKLEPLE
+355 RKQKLEPLE

-389 LKQNAGIIHMESLKD
+389 LKQNAGTIHMESLKD

-462 GERKKQEEFVCT
+462 GERKKQEDFVCT
-474 NPQCERRGE
+474 NPQCKRRGE

-498 KKIVKDN
+498 KKIVER

>member
-1 MQRKIKKS
+1 
-9 MPTITRKIELKIVK
+9 MPIITRKIELKIVK
-23 DRLTDEKERL
+23 DGLTDEE
-33 TDEKYDQQWKY
+33 YDQQWKY
-44 LYQINNTIYQAA
+44 LYQINNTIYLAA

-70 MRLRLH
+70 MRLKLH
-76 MPRYKEIDE
+76 MPRYKEIEKELKKLDSDK
-85 GLENIKTELEKLN
+85 KT
-98 TKKKASDKEKRDR
+98 SDKEIRDR
-111 LLNEQ
+111 LLNE
-116 RKLVDERKELD
+116 RKELD
-127 KDVKNKKKD
+127 ENVKNKKKD

-146 YQLVSKEFLKYI
+146 YQLVSKEFKQYI
-158 PAEILTDLNRYVQNN
+158 PSDILANLNQKIQENY
-173 HNNNK
+173 NNNQK
-178 NKVKSGE
+178 KIGSGE
-185 RALSTYKKGMGIPF
+185 RALSTYKKGMEIPF
-199 SIKPESGLRL
+199 SIRENKRL
-209 FVKEEGIYLK
+209 KLFIKEEGIYLK
-219 WFKGIL
+219 WFKEIL
-225 FKLEFGKDT
+225 FRLEFGKDA

-241 ERLIESDKQQKKNKG
+241 ERLIESDKQQKKKG
-256 EDYVANNSSIKLIKK
+256 EDYVANNSSIKLVKNGK
-271 GNDKSTRIFLLLSID
+271 NTRIFLLLSID
-286 IPVKKQVLDKDV
+286 IPAKKQVLDKEV

-312 AINKDDNFKMQIG
+312 AINKNDNFKMQIG

-389 LKQNAGIIHMESLKD
+389 LKQNAGTIHMESLKD

-474 NPQCERRGE
+474 NPQCKRRGE

-498 KKIVKDN
+498 KKS

>member
-1 MQRKIKKS
+1 
-9 MPTITRKIELKIVK
+9 MPIITRKIELKIVK
-23 DRLTDEKERL
+23 DGLTDEE
-33 TDEKYDQQWKY
+33 YDQQWKY
-44 LYQINNTIYQAA
+44 LYQINNTIYLAA

-70 MRLRLH
+70 MRLKLH
-76 MPRYKEIDE
+76 MPRYKEIEKELKKLDSDK
-85 GLENIKTELEKLN
+85 KT
-98 TKKKASDKEKRDR
+98 SDKEIRDR
-111 LLNEQ
+111 LLNE
-116 RKLVDERKELD
+116 RKELD
-127 KDVKNKKKD
+127 EDVKNKKKD

-146 YQLVSKEFLKYI
+146 YQLVSKEFKQYI
-158 PAEILTDLNRYVQNN
+158 PSDILANLNQKIQENY
-173 HNNNK
+173 NNNQK
-178 NKVKSGE
+178 KIESGE
-185 RALSTYKKGMGIPF
+185 RALSTYKKGMEIPF
-199 SIKPESGLRL
+199 SIRENKRL
-209 FVKEEGIYLK
+209 KLFIKEEGIYLK
-219 WFKGIL
+219 WFKEIL
-225 FKLEFGKDT
+225 FRLEFGKDA

-241 ERLIESDKQQKKNKG
+241 ERLIESDRQQKNKG

-286 IPVKKQVLDKDV
+286 IPAKKQVLDKDV

-312 AINKDDNFKMQIG
+312 AINKNDNFKMQIG

-376 QNHVYSR
+376 QNHVYRR

-389 LKQNAGIIHMESLKD
+389 LKQNAGTIHMESLKD
-404 FGKGKEGYVKD
+404 FGKGKDGYVKD

-474 NPQCERRGE
+474 NPQCKRRGE

-498 KKIVKDN
+498 KKIVER

>member
-1 MQRKIKKS
+1 
-9 MPTITRKIELKIVK
+9 MPIITRKIELKIV
-23 DRLTDEKERL
+23 RLTDEE
-33 TDEKYDQQWKY
+33 YDQQWKY

-70 MRLRLH
+70 MRLKLH
-76 MPRYKEIDE
+76 MPRYKEIEKELKKLDSDK
-85 GLENIKTELEKLN
+85 KT
-98 TKKKASDKEKRDR
+98 SDKEIRDR
-111 LLNEQ
+111 LLNE
-116 RKLVDERKELD
+116 RKELD
-127 KDVKNKKKD
+127 EDVKNKKKD

-146 YQLVSKEFLKYI
+146 YQLVSKEFKQYI
-158 PAEILTDLNRYVQNN
+158 PSDILANLNQKIQENY
-173 HNNNK
+173 NNNQK
-178 NKVKSGE
+178 KIESGE
-185 RALSTYKKGMGIPF
+185 RALSTYKKGMEIPF
-199 SIKPESGLRL
+199 SIRENKRL
-209 FVKEEGIYLK
+209 KLFIKEEGIYLK
-219 WFKGIL
+219 WFKEIL
-225 FKLEFGKDT
+225 FRLEFGKDA

-241 ERLIESDKQQKKNKG
+241 ERLIESDRQQKNKG
-256 EDYVANNSSIKLIKK
+256 EDNVANNSSIKLVKY
-271 GNDKSTRIFLLLSID
+271 GKSTRIFLLLSID
-286 IPVKKQVLDKDV
+286 IPAKKQVLDKDV

-312 AINKDDNFKMQIG
+312 AINKNDNFKMQIG

-389 LKQNAGIIHMESLKD
+389 LKQNAGTIHMESLKD
-404 FGKGKEGYVKD
+404 FGKGKDGYVKD

-474 NPQCERRGE
+474 NPQCKRRGE

-498 KKIVKDN
+498 KKIVER

>member
-1 MQRKIKKS
+1 
-9 MPTITRKIELKIVK
+9 MPIITRKIELKIVK
-23 DRLTDEKERL
+23 DGLTDEE
-33 TDEKYDQQWKY
+33 YDQQWKY
-44 LYQINNTIYQAA
+44 LYQINNTIYLAA

-70 MRLRLH
+70 MRLKLH
-76 MPRYKEIDE
+76 MPRYKEIEKELKKLDSDK
-85 GLENIKTELEKLN
+85 KT
-98 TKKKASDKEKRDR
+98 SDKEIRDR
-111 LLNEQ
+111 LLNE
-116 RKLVDERKELD
+116 RKELD
-127 KDVKNKKKD
+127 EDVKNKKKD

-146 YQLVSKEFLKYI
+146 YQLVSKEFKQYI
-158 PAEILTDLNRYVQNN
+158 PSDILANLNQKIQENY
-173 HNNNK
+173 NNNQK
-178 NKVKSGE
+178 KIESGE
-185 RALSTYKKGMGIPF
+185 RALSTYKKGMEIPF
-199 SIKPESGLRL
+199 SIRENKRL
-209 FVKEEGIYLK
+209 KLFIKEEGIYLK
-219 WFKGIL
+219 WFKEIL
-225 FKLEFGKDT
+225 FRLEFGKDA

-241 ERLIESDKQQKKNKG
+241 ERLIESDRQQKNKG
-256 EDYVANNSSIKLIKK
+256 EDYVANNSSIKLVKY
-271 GNDKSTRIFLLLSID
+271 GKSTRIFLLLSID
-286 IPVKKQVLDKDV
+286 IPAKKQVLDKKV

-312 AINKDDNFKMQIG
+312 AINKNDNFKMQIG

-340 FKSLQKLMCTQGGHG
+340 FKSLQKLICTQGGHG

-389 LKQNAGIIHMESLKD
+389 LKQNAGTIHMESLKD
-404 FGKGKEGYVKD
+404 FGKGKDGYVKD

-474 NPQCERRGE
+474 NPQCKRRGE

>member
-1 MQRKIKKS
+1 
-9 MPTITRKIELKIVK
+9 MPIITRKIELKIVK
-23 DRLTDEKERL
+23 DGLTDEE
-33 TDEKYDQQWKY
+33 YDQQWKY

-70 MRLRLH
+70 MRLKLH
-76 MPRYKEIDE
+76 MPRYKEIEKELKKLDSDK
-85 GLENIKTELEKLN
+85 KT
-98 TKKKASDKEKRDR
+98 SDKEIRDR
-111 LLNEQ
+111 LLNE
-116 RKLVDERKELD
+116 RKELD
-127 KDVKNKKKD
+127 EDVKNKKKD

-146 YQLVSKEFLKYI
+146 YQLVSKEFKQYI
-158 PAEILTDLNRYVQNN
+158 PSDILANLNQKIQENY
-173 HNNNK
+173 NNNQK
-178 NKVKSGE
+178 KIESGE
-185 RALSTYKKGMGIPF
+185 RALSTYKKGMEIPF
-199 SIKPESGLRL
+199 SIRENKRL
-209 FVKEEGIYLK
+209 KLFIKEKGIYLK
-219 WFKGIL
+219 WFKEIL
-225 FKLEFGKDT
+225 FRLEFGKDA

-241 ERLIESDKQQKKNKG
+241 ERLIESDKQQKNKG
-256 EDYVANNSSIKLIKK
+256 EDYVANNSSIKLVK
-271 GNDKSTRIFLLLSID
+271 NEKSTRIFLLLSID

-389 LKQNAGIIHMESLKD
+389 LKQNAGTIHMESLKD

-474 NPQCERRGE
+474 NPQCKRCGE

>member
-1 MQRKIKKS
+1 
-9 MPTITRKIELKIVK
+9 MPIITRKIELKIVK
-23 DRLTDEKERL
+23 DGLTDEE
-33 TDEKYDQQWKY
+33 YDQQWKY
-44 LYQINNTIYQAA
+44 LYQINNTIYLAA

-70 MRLRLH
+70 MRLKLH
-76 MPRYKEIDE
+76 MPRYKEIEKELKKLDSDK
-85 GLENIKTELEKLN
+85 KT
-98 TKKKASDKEKRDR
+98 SDKEIRDR
-111 LLNEQ
+111 LLNE
-116 RKLVDERKELD
+116 RKELD
-127 KDVKNKKKD
+127 EDVKNKKKD

-146 YQLVSKEFLKYI
+146 YQLVSKEFKQYI
-158 PAEILTDLNRYVQNN
+158 PSDILANLNQKIQENY
-173 HNNNK
+173 NNNQK
-178 NKVKSGE
+178 KIESGE
-185 RALSTYKKGMGIPF
+185 RALSTYKKGMEIPF
-199 SIKPESGLRL
+199 SIRENKRL
-209 FVKEEGIYLK
+209 KLFIKEEGIYLK
-219 WFKGIL
+219 WFKEIL
-225 FKLEFGKDT
+225 FRLEFGKDA

-241 ERLIESDKQQKKNKG
+241 ERLIESDRQQKNKG
-256 EDYVANNSSIKLIKK
+256 EDYVANNSSIKLVKY
-271 GNDKSTRIFLLLSID
+271 GKSTRIFLLLSID
-286 IPVKKQVLDKDV
+286 IPAKKQVLDKDV

-312 AINKDDNFKMQIG
+312 AINKNDNFKMQIG

-389 LKQNAGIIHMESLKD
+389 LKQNAGTIHMESLKD
-404 FGKGKEGYVKD
+404 LGKGKDGYVKD

-474 NPQCERRGE
+474 NPQCKRRGE

-498 KKIVKDN
+498 KKIVER

>member
-1 MQRKIKKS
+1 
-9 MPTITRKIELKIVK
+9 MPIITRKIELKIV
-23 DRLTDEKERL
+23 RL

-98 TKKKASDKEKRDR
+98 TKKKTSDKEKRDR

-116 RKLVDERKELD
+116 RQLVDERKELD

-178 NKVKSGE
+178 KKVKSGE

-209 FVKEEGIYLK
+209 FVKKEGIYLK

-225 FKLEFGKDT
+225 FRLEFGKDT

-241 ERLIESDKQQKKNKG
+241 ERLIESDKQQKKKG
-256 EDYVANNSSIKLIKK
+256 EDYVANNSSIKLVKNGK
-271 GNDKSTRIFLLLSID
+271 NTRIFLLLSID
-286 IPVKKQVLDKDV
+286 IPAKKQVLDKEV

-312 AINKDDNFKMQIG
+312 AINKNDNFKMQIG

-389 LKQNAGIIHMESLKD
+389 LKQNAGTIHMESLKD
-404 FGKGKEGYVKD
+404 FGKDKEGYVKD

-422 YWSYYELQSM
+422 YWSYYELQTM
-432 IEYKAKLEGIEV
+432 IEYKAKVEGIEV

-462 GERKKQEEFVCT
+462 GEQA
-474 NPQCERRGE
+474 RRFCLYE
-483 KINADFNAARNIAMS
+483 SPM
-498 KKIVKDN
+498 

>member
-1 MQRKIKKS
+1 
-9 MPTITRKIELKIVK
+9 MPIITRKIELKIVK
-23 DRLTDEKERL
+23 DGLTDEE
-33 TDEKYDQQWKY
+33 YDQQWKY

-70 MRLRLH
+70 MRLKLH
-76 MPRYKEIDE
+76 MPRYKEIEKELKKLDSDK
-85 GLENIKTELEKLN
+85 KT
-98 TKKKASDKEKRDR
+98 SDKEIRDR
-111 LLNEQ
+111 LLNE
-116 RKLVDERKELD
+116 RKELD
-127 KDVKNKKKD
+127 EDVKNKKKD

-146 YQLVSKEFLKYI
+146 YQLVSKEFKQYI
-158 PAEILTDLNRYVQNN
+158 PSDILANLNQKIQENY
-173 HNNNK
+173 NNNQK
-178 NKVKSGE
+178 KIESGE
-185 RALSTYKKGMGIPF
+185 RALSTYKKGMEIPF
-199 SIKPESGLRL
+199 SIRENKRL
-209 FVKEEGIYLK
+209 KLFIKEEGIYLK
-219 WFKGIL
+219 WFKEIL
-225 FKLEFGKDT
+225 FRLEFGKDA

-241 ERLIESDKQQKKNKG
+241 ERLIESDRQQKNKG
-256 EDYVANNSSIKLIKK
+256 EDYVANNSSIKLVKY
-271 GNDKSTRIFLLLSID
+271 GKSTRIFLLLSID
-286 IPVKKQVLDKDV
+286 IPAKKQVLDKDV
-298 VLGVDLG
+298 VLGMDLG

-312 AINKDDNFKMQIG
+312 AINKNDNFKMQIG

-340 FKSLQKLMCTQGGHG
+340 FKSLQKLICTQGGHG

-389 LKQNAGIIHMESLKD
+389 LKQNARTIHMESLKD
-404 FGKGKEGYVKD
+404 FGKGKDGYVKD

-474 NPQCERRGE
+474 NPQCKRRGE

-498 KKIVKDN
+498 KKIVER

>member
-1 MQRKIKKS
+1 
-9 MPTITRKIELKIVK
+9 MPIITRKIELKIVK
-23 DRLTDEKERL
+23 DGLTDEE
-33 TDEKYDQQWKY
+33 YDQQWKY
-44 LYQINNTIYQAA
+44 LYQINNTIYLAA

-70 MRLRLH
+70 MRLKLH
-76 MPRYKEIDE
+76 MPRYKEIEKELKKLDSDK
-85 GLENIKTELEKLN
+85 KT
-98 TKKKASDKEKRDR
+98 SDKEIRDR
-111 LLNEQ
+111 LLNE
-116 RKLVDERKELD
+116 RKELD
-127 KDVKNKKKD
+127 EDVKNKKKD

-146 YQLVSKEFLKYI
+146 YQLVSKEFKQYI
-158 PAEILTDLNRYVQNN
+158 PSDILANLNQKIQENY
-173 HNNNK
+173 NNNQK
-178 NKVKSGE
+178 KIESGE
-185 RALSTYKKGMGIPF
+185 RALSTYKKGMEIPF
-199 SIKPESGLRL
+199 SIRENKRLKL

-225 FKLEFGKDT
+225 FRLEFGKDT

-286 IPVKKQVLDKDV
+286 IPAKKQVLDKEV

-312 AINKDDNFKMQIG
+312 AINKNDNFKMQIG

-389 LKQNAGIIHMESLKD
+389 LKHNAGTIHMESLKD

-474 NPQCERRGE
+474 NPQCKRRGE

>member
-1 MQRKIKKS
+1 
-9 MPTITRKIELKIVK
+9 MPIITRKIELKIVK
-23 DRLTDEKERL
+23 DGLTDEE
-33 TDEKYDQQWKY
+33 YDQQWKY
-44 LYQINNTIYQAA
+44 LYQINNTIYLAA

-70 MRLRLH
+70 MRLKLH
-76 MPRYKEIDE
+76 MPRYKEIEKELKKLDSDK
-85 GLENIKTELEKLN
+85 KT
-98 TKKKASDKEKRDR
+98 SDKEIRDR
-111 LLNEQ
+111 LLNE
-116 RKLVDERKELD
+116 RKELD
-127 KDVKNKKKD
+127 EDVKNKKKD

-146 YQLVSKEFLKYI
+146 YQLVSKEFKQYI
-158 PAEILTDLNRYVQNN
+158 PSDILANLNQKIQENY
-173 HNNNK
+173 NNNQK
-178 NKVKSGE
+178 KIESGE
-185 RALSTYKKGMGIPF
+185 RALSTYKKGMEIPF
-199 SIKPESGLRL
+199 SIRENKRL
-209 FVKEEGIYLK
+209 KLFIKEEGIYLK
-219 WFKGIL
+219 WFKEIL
-225 FKLEFGKDT
+225 FRLEFGKDA

-241 ERLIESDKQQKKNKG
+241 ERLIESDKQQKKKG
-256 EDYVANNSSIKLIKK
+256 EDYVANNSSIKLVKN
-271 GNDKSTRIFLLLSID
+271 GRNTRIFLLLSID
-286 IPVKKQVLDKDV
+286 IPAKKQVLDKDV

-312 AINKDDNFKMQIG
+312 AINKNDNFKMQIG

-422 YWSYYELQSM
+422 YWSCYELQSM

-474 NPQCERRGE
+474 NPQCKRRGE

-498 KKIVKDN
+498 KKIVER

>member
-1 MQRKIKKS
+1 
-9 MPTITRKIELKIVK
+9 MPIITRKIELKIVK
-23 DRLTDEKERL
+23 DGLTDEE
-33 TDEKYDQQWKY
+33 YDQQWKY
-44 LYQINNTIYQAA
+44 LYQINNTIYLAA

-70 MRLRLH
+70 MRLKLH
-76 MPRYKEIDE
+76 MPRYKEIEKELKKLDSDK
-85 GLENIKTELEKLN
+85 KT
-98 TKKKASDKEKRDR
+98 SDKEIRDR
-111 LLNEQ
+111 LLNE
-116 RKLVDERKELD
+116 RKELD
-127 KDVKNKKKD
+127 EDVKNKKKD

-146 YQLVSKEFLKYI
+146 YQLVSKEFKQYI
-158 PAEILTDLNRYVQNN
+158 PSDILANLNQKIQENY
-173 HNNNK
+173 NNNQK
-178 NKVKSGE
+178 KIESGE
-185 RALSTYKKGMGIPF
+185 RALSTYKKGMEIPF
-199 SIKPESGLRL
+199 SIRESKRLKL
-209 FVKEEGIYLK
+209 FVKENGIYLK

-225 FKLEFGKDT
+225 FKLEFGKDA

-241 ERLIESDKQQKKNKG
+241 ERLIESDKQQKGKG

-286 IPVKKQVLDKDV
+286 IPAKKQVLDKDV

-312 AINKDDNFKMQIG
+312 AINKNDNFKMQIG

-340 FKSLQKLMCTQGGHG
+340 FKSLQKLICTQGGHG

-389 LKQNAGIIHMESLKD
+389 LKQNAGTIHMESLKD
-404 FGKGKEGYVKD
+404 FGKGKDGYVKD

-474 NPQCERRGE
+474 NPQCKRRGE

-498 KKIVKDN
+498 KKIVER

>member
-1 MQRKIKKS
+1 
-9 MPTITRKIELKIVK
+9 MPIITRKIELKIVK
-23 DRLTDEKERL
+23 DGLTDEE
-33 TDEKYDQQWKY
+33 YDQQWKY
-44 LYQINNTIYQAA
+44 LYQINNTIYLAA

-70 MRLRLH
+70 MRLKLH
-76 MPRYKEIDE
+76 MPRYKEIEKELKKLDSDK
-85 GLENIKTELEKLN
+85 KT
-98 TKKKASDKEKRDR
+98 SDKEIRDR
-111 LLNEQ
+111 LLNE
-116 RKLVDERKELD
+116 RKELD
-127 KDVKNKKKD
+127 EDVKNKKKD

-146 YQLVSKEFLKYI
+146 YQLVSKEFKQYI
-158 PAEILTDLNRYVQNN
+158 PSDILANLNQKIQENY
-173 HNNNK
+173 NNNQK
-178 NKVKSGE
+178 KIESGE
-185 RALSTYKKGMGIPF
+185 RALSTYKKGMEIPF
-199 SIKPESGLRL
+199 SIRENKRL
-209 FVKEEGIYLK
+209 KLFIKEEGIYLK
-219 WFKGIL
+219 WFKEIL
-225 FKLEFGKDT
+225 FRLEFGKDA

-241 ERLIESDKQQKKNKG
+241 ERLIESDKQQKNKG
-256 EDYVANNSSIKLIKK
+256 EDYVANNSSIKLVKNEK
-271 GNDKSTRIFLLLSID
+271 NTRIFLLLSID
-286 IPVKKQVLDKDV
+286 IPAKKQVLDKEV

-312 AINKDDNFKMQIG
+312 AINKNDNFKMQIG
-325 DIEHFHNQRTMFQKR
+325 DIEHFHNQRTMFHKR

-404 FGKGKEGYVKD
+404 FGKDKEGYIKD

-449 AYTSQTCSYCGER
+449 AYTSQTCSYCRER
-462 GERKKQEEFVCT
+462 GERKKQEDFVCT
-474 NPQCERRGE
+474 NPQCKRRGE

-498 KKIVKDN
+498 KKIVER